1 MGEHA
6 EQEDQ
11 EEQEFEQLDHSQD
24 SSGAYPVAHS
34 QVWCNHQTLF
44 DNMNDDFKGFD
55 TQAKCE
61 ANQNCEFM
69 LWGQGSSGQYRCA
82 TFQACNA
89 RVPYEDGEINVYNKA
104 HTLEASYVVAHADK
118 WCADRKLFD
127 NCLTEGCST
136 KGYTTQA
143 RCEAQCNENADCNFI
158 VWGWNPAGSYYRCA
172 GFKTCNNPVSYNDGD
187 PNVYAKGDQK
197 NYNLCR
203 CEVYEDGASAG
214 QERYCRNQRHVERW
228 QVVEGEPRICKP
240 FTQGTRCNQK
250 GPTNDRFIRCVS
262 PNGKKRKKNR
272 K

>member
-1 MGEHA
+1 MKMVKST
-6 EQEDQ
+6 
-11 EEQEFEQLDHSQD
+11 FTIKPIHSRPAMW
-24 SSGAYPVAHS
+24 SPMRTSGA
-34 QVWCNHQTLF
+34 LI
-44 DNMNDDFKGFD
+44 G
-55 TQAKCE
+55 
-61 ANQNCEFM
+61 
-69 LWGQGSSGQYRCA
+69 
-82 TFQACNA
+82 
-89 RVPYEDGEINVYNKA
+89 
-104 HTLEASYVVAHADK
+104 
-118 WCADRKLFD
+118 
-127 NCLTEGCST
+127 NCLIIVSPKAVRQ
-136 KGYTTQA
+136 KGTPRKPDA
-143 RCEAQCNENADCNFI
+143 KLNGNENADCNFI

-240 FTQGTRCNQK
+240 FTQGTRCNEK

-262 PNGKKRKKNR
+262 PNGKKRKKDR